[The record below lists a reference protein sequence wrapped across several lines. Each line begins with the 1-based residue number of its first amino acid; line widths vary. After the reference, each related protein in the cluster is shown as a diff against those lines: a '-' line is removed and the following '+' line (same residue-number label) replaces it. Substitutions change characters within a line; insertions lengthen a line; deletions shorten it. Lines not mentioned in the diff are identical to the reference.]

1 MEGQLIAA
9 ALLLVSLYG
18 LFLEVTRKAVFYYD
32 KWDLGLAFTPWA
44 LFFVGYQLAIRGQEV
59 LAYLV
64 FFLTAGA
71 WLYSVWLTLRYNRW
85 QWLLALPVLVAKII
99 LSFVYVVSWMDILNA
114 NGKDDSQ
121 KSDSRSTA
129 MIVVGLLSLLVM
141 RLVNGPAVYEARGWR
156 LSVSKTMAEDRV

>member
-1 MEGQLIAA
+1 MEGQVIAA

-18 LFLEVTRKAVFYYD
+18 LFLGVTRKAVFYYD
-32 KWDLGLAFTPWA
+32 KWDLGLAFAPSA
-44 LFFVGYQLAIRGQEV
+44 LFFMGYQLAIRGQEI

-64 FFLTAGA
+64 FFLAAGA

-99 LSFVYVVSWMDILNA
+99 LSFIYVVSWMDILNA
-114 NGKDDSQ
+114 NGKNDSQ
-121 KSDSRSTA
+121 KNDSRGTA
-129 MIVVGLLSLLVM
+129 MIVVGLLSLLVI

-156 LSVSKTMAEDRV
+156 LSVPKTMTEDRV

>member
-1 MEGQLIAA
+1 
-9 ALLLVSLYG
+9 
-18 LFLEVTRKAVFYYD
+18 
-32 KWDLGLAFTPWA
+32 
-44 LFFVGYQLAIRGQEV
+44 
-59 LAYLV
+59 
-64 FFLTAGA
+64 
-71 WLYSVWLTLRYNRW
+71 
-85 QWLLALPVLVAKII
+85 VLVAKII

-156 LSVSKTMAEDRV
+156 LSVPKTMAEDRV

>member
-18 LFLEVTRKAVFYYD
+18 LFLGVTRKAVFYYD
-32 KWDLGLAFTPWA
+32 KWDLGLAFAPWA
-44 LFFVGYQLAIRGQEV
+44 LFFMGYQLAIRGQEV

-71 WLYSVWLTLRYNRW
+71 WLYSVWLTLQYNRW

-156 LSVSKTMAEDRV
+156 LSVPKTMAEDRV